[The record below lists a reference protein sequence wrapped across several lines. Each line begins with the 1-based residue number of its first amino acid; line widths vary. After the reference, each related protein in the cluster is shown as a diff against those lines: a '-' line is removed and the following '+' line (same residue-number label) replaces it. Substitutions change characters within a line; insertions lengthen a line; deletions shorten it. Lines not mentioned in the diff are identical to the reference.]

1 MEMEFLIMQ
10 LFMIL
15 QTHMTIMKFVMKE
28 PFEMTLDVK
37 LHVQSS
43 IFTIHVPFL
52 ELLVPPFVEMAS
64 MIQAFHSCL
73 QLLDNFMKFVNTHH
87 LLLYMIDLNTCF

>member
-1 MEMEFLIMQ
+1 MQ